1 MNTSVSPLVQWYR
14 ERGPWAK
21 SVVNG
26 ASAFVVLYCG
36 AIVQNQVAVL
46 SGDSLWPTSI
56 YHAVGILAV
65 VVLVAMGSYAVR
77 TYSMAIERE
86 ELRRKETLS
95 YAASLSEQFAI
106 QVTDETVTTLQV
118 EVENDRALET
128 LVTKPARISTI
139 VDDAYRL
146 FEARY
151 GESDKLENRID
162 FEATFIA
169 RSYIDGGLTIPAY
182 ANRNRRV
189 PRSMRQRDGNP
200 RRFDETIAAQLYR
213 ETNTTPRL
221 QIISATDDPKYNYV
235 EMYPG
240 QKERVKSSLV
250 HPVLSPQN
258 VLVGVLVVHC
268 NRARFFQEEDRRY
281 WTELLELFAKR
292 LALEKVKLDALCRPE
307 VAGALGAKPLR
318 PF

>member
-1 MNTSVSPLVQWYR
+1 MNTSVSPLVRWYR

-21 SVVNG
+21 SLVNG
-26 ASAFVVLYCG
+26 VSAFVVLYFG
-36 AIVQNQVAVL
+36 AIVENQVQIL

-65 VVLVAMGSYAVR
+65 VVVVTMVSYALR
-77 TYSMAIERE
+77 GYSMAFERE

-106 QVTDETVTTLQV
+106 QVADETVTKLQG
-118 EVENDRALET
+118 EIENHRALET
-128 LVTKPARISTI
+128 LVTNPARISAI

-169 RSYIDGGLTIPAY
+169 RSYLDEGLTIPAY

-189 PRSMRQRDGNP
+189 PRSMRQREGNP
-200 RRFDETIAAQLYR
+200 RRFDGTVAAQLYR

-292 LALEKVKLDALCRPE
+292 LALEKVKLDALCQPE
-307 VAGALGAKPLR
+307 VAGALRTEPLKP
-318 PF
+318 F